1 MNRLL
6 HIFIAVCILASQS
19 AWAFHDIELDNH
31 PEHFQ
36 SLQVEQHDDDADAH
50 NHCGHASAHI
60 VGLFYNTKM
69 TQCMVLPTKI
79 AMVKDFTSSMRY
91 QPPTPPP
98 NS

>member
-1 MNRLL
+1 MNRLI
-6 HIFIAVCILASQS
+6 HILVAVSFLVSQA

-36 SLQVEQHDDDADAH
+36 SQQIEQHDEDANAH

-60 VGLFYNTKM
+60 VGLFYNTKI
-69 TQCMVLPTKI
+69 TQCIALPTKI
-79 AMVKDFTSSMRY
+79 SMIKDFTSSISY
-91 QPPTPPP
+91 QPLTPPP

>member
-36 SLQVEQHDDDADAH
+36 SQQIEHHDEDASAH

-60 VGLFYNTKM
+60 VGLFYNTKIV
-69 TQCMVLPTKI
+69 QCIALPTKI
-79 AMVKDFTSSMRY
+79 AMVKDFTSSMSY

>member
-19 AWAFHDIELDNH
+19 AWAFHDIELDSH

-36 SLQVEQHDDDADAH
+36 TQQVEHHDDDADAH

-60 VGLFYNTKM
+60 VGLFYNTKI

-79 AMVKDFTSSMRY
+79 SMAKDFTSSMSY